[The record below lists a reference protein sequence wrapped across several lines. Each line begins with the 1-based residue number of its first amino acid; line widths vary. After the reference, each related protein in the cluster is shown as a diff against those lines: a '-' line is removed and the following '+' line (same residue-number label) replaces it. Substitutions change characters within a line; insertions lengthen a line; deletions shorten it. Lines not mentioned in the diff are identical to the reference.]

1 MFAWRALLY
10 GVVMA
15 LIDTGM
21 LGLVKEISKN
31 SAKALSLMIIPT
43 IAYAIQPWVFLSSL
57 GVESLTV
64 MNLMWDLISDI
75 LVTAT
80 GFLYFKE
87 KLGPYKT
94 LGVILSFVSIVLM
107 SIQDGNWEDFLPF
120 TKS

>member
-64 MNLMWDLISDI
+64 MNLMWDLLSDVLVSLVGIFYFGEKIGNVKMFGLILGMIS
-75 LVTAT
+75 LA
-80 GFLYFKE
+80 
-87 KLGPYKT
+87 
-94 LGVILSFVSIVLM
+94 LM
-107 SIQDGNWEDFLPF
+107 AW
-120 TKS
+120 K